1 MEEKKKRVSVALAAY
16 NGLPYIREQAES
28 ILKNLTAEDELVV
41 SDDGSTDGTLA
52 FLEELAGQDLRVRI
66 ISGPKKG
73 IKKNFE
79 HAVKNC
85 RGSYIFLSDQDDLW
99 AENKVETVLAAFKEH
114 RCTLVMH
121 DAVVVNEDNT
131 EEIMPSFFAY
141 RGSKSGA
148 RANIIK
154 NTYMGCCMAFRS
166 EILAWILPIPE
177 EIQMHDQW
185 IGVLNDL
192 KGKGTCIL
200 PDRLLFYRRHEH
212 NNSDFSH
219 NTVPVMIKNR
229 IIFLRALRRQLH
241 RLKKLKHS

>member
-52 FLEELAGQDLRVRI
+52 FLEELAGQDPRVRI

-131 EEIMPSFFAY
+131 EEIMPSFLHTGVQSQERVRISSKIPIWAAVWHSAARSL
-141 RGSKSGA
+141 RGYC
-148 RANIIK
+148 R
-154 NTYMGCCMAFRS
+154 
-166 EILAWILPIPE
+166 
-177 EIQMHDQW
+177 
-185 IGVLNDL
+185 
-192 KGKGTCIL
+192 
-200 PDRLLFYRRHEH
+200 YRRR
-212 NNSDFSH
+212 SRCTISGS
-219 NTVPVMIKNR
+219 
-229 IIFLRALRRQLH
+229 AY
-241 RLKKLKHS
+241 